1 MGLLMLAPKS
11 LLIKIHAT
19 SDSVYRSSTSDF
31 SCSIRSVLISEINSM
46 SDFRNFQINENENS
60 QPILELAHPWPEWV
74 QLMKC
79 LLDKGYF
86 CREEGKMLCNAGMG
100 MKDFNVIRTVCLN
113 FGRDHFHLLRF
124 GRDLEL

>member
-1 MGLLMLAPKS
+1 MFSDLTVLLPSRTQLVV
-11 LLIKIHAT
+11 LH
-19 SDSVYRSSTSDF
+19 SV
-31 SCSIRSVLISEINSM
+31 
-46 SDFRNFQINENENS
+46 Q

-86 CREEGKMLCNAGMG
+86 FREEGKMLCNAGMG

-124 GRDLEL
+124 GRDLELCDRL